1 MKEIKPLVIIN
12 ILCFASLFAFVPIA
26 SSVVRKLNLEEWHAG
41 LIVSLTGVAWI
52 FLSRFWGKKSDIFGR
67 RNILLIAMIG
77 FFISYLFLA
86 IFIDYATINPPLVIV
101 SLIIFTFIRVL
112 NGGFYSA
119 IPPVS
124 SALIADKV
132 EPEKRNSYMASLG
145 ASNGIGTILGSV
157 FAGALAIYGLAVPI
171 YVATFLLVIAT
182 FIIFFFFKK
191 DKRIYQTKEEIKA
204 KLSLSFFDKRLRL
217 VMFTG
222 FLVTFANITSQICIG
237 FFILD
242 KFSLVE
248 EEGAKIIGYIM
259 TIIGIAY
266 ILTQI
271 TVSKIK
277 FIKPINWLILGSIF
291 AMLGYFLISFI
302 SSPIQL
308 TIAYLITTVGFGM
321 LIPAYMTITANSV
334 EANEQGVAAGT
345 VSSMSGFAVII
356 APLLSTLFYEI
367 DLTFPFI
374 FSGIA
379 FLVLII
385 ITFFYKNK
393 ET

>member
-1 MKEIKPLVIIN
+1 
-12 ILCFASLFAFVPIA
+12 
-26 SSVVRKLNLEEWHAG
+26 
-41 LIVSLTGVAWI
+41 
-52 FLSRFWGKKSDIFGR
+52 
-67 RNILLIAMIG
+67 
-77 FFISYLFLA
+77 LA
-86 IFIDYATINPPLVIV
+86 
-101 SLIIFTFIRVL
+101 
-112 NGGFYSA
+112 
-119 IPPVS
+119 
-124 SALIADKV
+124 
-132 EPEKRNSYMASLG
+132 
-145 ASNGIGTILGSV
+145 
-157 FAGALAIYGLAVPI
+157 
-171 YVATFLLVIAT
+171 IAT

-345 VSSMSGFAVII
+345 VSSMNGFAVII
-356 APLLSTLFYEI
+356 APLLSTLLYEI
-367 DLTFPFI
+367 DLTLPFI